1 MPPQSHLR
9 KKMTFLGLNNSS
21 LVSESSFLPVC
32 ITRRAQSLSHVQL
45 FVTPAPHPATL
56 LCPWDFP
63 GKNTGVGCHFLLQAD
78 MAKLRGDGEKRWKQ
92 AKRWKKQ
99 KGTRNRAQEG
109 SKNSVQND
117 MTNTQAEKN
126 KKIAYFI
133 WQSME
138 RKACAIMKVKSLD
151 NL

>member
-109 SKNSVQND
+109 SKKSKARIKRDV
-117 MTNTQAEKN
+117 
-126 KKIAYFI
+126 KKDWEY
-133 WQSME
+133 
-138 RKACAIMKVKSLD
+138 K
-151 NL
+151 